1 MLKSSFTSEFLV
13 CGIAK
18 ISSILQV
25 RVRICPDGIVDRA
38 KSPFGSKYQ
47 SENENSIAL
56 DIRPNPRLTS
66 PQIKKQCHKGKRM
79 VCNTKYQTEC
89 TTQQIQ
95 QTMEEDHPK
104 CQVEM
109 VEKCPEKTNR

>member
-1 MLKSSFTSEFLV
+1 MFL
-13 CGIAK
+13 
-18 ISSILQV
+18 LQV
-25 RVRICPDGIVDRA
+25 RVRICPDGKVNRA
-38 KSPFGSKYQ
+38 KSPFSPT
-47 SENENSIAL
+47 NELDGGEIDNSIVL
-56 DIRPNPRLTS
+56 DVRPKPRLTS

-79 VCNTKYQTEC
+79 VCTTKYHTEC